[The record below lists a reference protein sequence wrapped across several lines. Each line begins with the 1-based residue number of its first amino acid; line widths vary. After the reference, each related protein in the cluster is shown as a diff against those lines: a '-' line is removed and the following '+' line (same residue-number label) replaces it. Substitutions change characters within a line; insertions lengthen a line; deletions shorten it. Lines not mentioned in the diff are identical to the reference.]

1 MLYYRVI
8 FYIYGKDFSV
18 QNILRLCTCLS
29 ALGLMTTACSTSGT
43 ATSTAD
49 DGALESYNRAVYTF
63 NSKFDKYLLKPVAQG
78 YRKATNQYTR
88 DRVNSALANIKE
100 PVSAVNHLLQGE
112 PVKSGKSVARFA
124 INSTLGLAGT
134 YDVAALGWNLPK
146 QKTGFDETLAT
157 WNVPDG
163 PFLMVPFLGPSTPRA
178 LAGLA
183 ADSFANP
190 MYWGTLN
197 DANIRDKVYL
207 PYLAINAVAL
217 RESGL
222 DLLDDLER
230 NSVDYYSTLK
240 SAYTQNRKG
249 MGRQNNDDAAASY
262 DFGMEEEF
270 DEFDEEND

>member
-1 MLYYRVI
+1 M
-8 FYIYGKDFSV
+8 

-29 ALGLMTTACSTSGT
+29 ALGLMTTACSTSGS

-49 DGALESYNRAVYTF
+49 DGALESYNRAVYNF

-88 DRVNSALANIKE
+88 DRVNNALANIKE

-134 YDVAALGWNLPK
+134 YDVAAQGWNLPK
-146 QKTGFDETLAT
+146 QKIGFDETLAT

-190 MYWGTLN
+190 IYLGTLN

-270 DEFDEEND
+270 DEFDEENN